1 MKTNIEKTEN
11 TEKAVNEKKTRI
23 YNLIVLDKSGSM
35 NSIRKAAYDG
45 CNEVLSGI
53 RAAAE
58 KHKDDQE
65 QFVSLL
71 LFDTESMPYIYRCTP
86 AAETTNLSEKDYK
99 PCAAT
104 PLLDAMGKS
113 LLALR
118 NEVNKYEDAVGMVT
132 IITDGYE
139 NASKEF
145 TYGKIQELVE
155 SLKQQGWNF
164 AFMGANQDIT
174 KVCLDL
180 NINVGNAIAFSF
192 DEQGMHE
199 AWEKDLEAKERYYER
214 MREVKEQTK
223 DMCIEERMRLYCKMN
238 NNAAYFK
245 EPVSPRTTPERIVS
259 LSPDEVFVLG
269 SNIQGWHNGG
279 AAQYALNHFGAVMG
293 QPEGMQGQS
302 YAIPTTGCSLL
313 GISDAVARFTDYA
326 QQHPE
331 KHFLV
336 TAIGCG
342 VAGYRPADI
351 APMFADAARLQN
363 VSLPRAF
370 WQFLR

>member
-192 DEQGMHE
+192 DEQGMHD
-199 AWEKDLEAKERYYER
+199 AWEKDMEAKERYYER

-223 DMCIEERMRLYCKMN
+223 DMCIEERRMHYCMMN
-238 NNAAYFK
+238 QNIGYFK

-259 LSPDEVFVLG
+259 LSPDEVFVFG

-326 QQHPE
+326 RQHPE

-342 VAGYRPADI
+342 VAGYQPADI
-351 APMFADAARLQN
+351 APMFTDASLLEN
-363 VSLPRAF
+363 VSLPRSF
-370 WQFLR
+370 WKILR

>member
-1 MKTNIEKTEN
+1 
-11 TEKAVNEKKTRI
+11 
-23 YNLIVLDKSGSM
+23 
-35 NSIRKAAYDG
+35 
-45 CNEVLSGI
+45 
-53 RAAAE
+53 
-58 KHKDDQE
+58 
-65 QFVSLL
+65 
-71 LFDTESMPYIYRCTP
+71 
-86 AAETTNLSEKDYK
+86 
-99 PCAAT
+99 
-104 PLLDAMGKS
+104 
-113 LLALR
+113 
-118 NEVNKYEDAVGMVT
+118 
-132 IITDGYE
+132 
-139 NASKEF
+139 
-145 TYGKIQELVE
+145 
-155 SLKQQGWNF
+155 
-164 AFMGANQDIT
+164 
-174 KVCLDL
+174 
-180 NINVGNAIAFSF
+180 
-192 DEQGMHE
+192 MHE

-259 LSPDEVFVLG
+259 LSPDEVFVFG

-326 QQHPE
+326 RQHPE